1 MKRSWIK
8 RKYKPDLISI
18 ETTLE
23 LKERS
28 QDYCECMFDESHR
41 CNFYGVLHR
50 HHIIPRSK
58 CGSNLKENLIMLC
71 ERCHFLVHNSIVSLH
86 PWIGKYRGRYVKK

>member
-8 RKYKPDLISI
+8 RKYKPDLISPEI
-18 ETTLE
+18 TQAL
-23 LKERS
+23 LERS
-28 QDYCECMFDESHR
+28 EGRCEAIHGIIR
-41 CNFYGVLHR
+41 CNNTYGLER